1 MALNYYIFWNF
12 FFKTYCFRIKE
23 PLNIRLE
30 TAVIECHYTP
40 LRIILSSGFYCLA
53 GCGSNTTPL
62 GNIPIT
68 CIARRPAMITCSQS
82 LKNKIID
89 DPSHWRRCVYSLR
102 LDSIAKST
110 LQAQISTSFTT
121 ISIRLEV
128 SSIHRT
134 TKPSGVT
141 HRGSNTTSVAG
152 GCTPSGLQPLKP

>member
-12 FFKTYCFRIKE
+12 FLKTYCFRIKK

-68 CIARRPAMITCSQS
+68 CIARRPAIITFSQ
-82 LKNKIID
+82 LPKPKEQKN
-89 DPSHWRRCVYSLR
+89 RCP
-102 LDSIAKST
+102 KPP
-110 LQAQISTSFTT
+110 AQTCLF
-121 ISIRLEV
+121 LA
-128 SSIHRT
+128 
-134 TKPSGVT
+134 PGVLL
-141 HRGSNTTSVAG
+141 SK
-152 GCTPSGLQPLKP
+152 TPCKYRFQRFSQQLASGLKSVQFIGQQSHLE